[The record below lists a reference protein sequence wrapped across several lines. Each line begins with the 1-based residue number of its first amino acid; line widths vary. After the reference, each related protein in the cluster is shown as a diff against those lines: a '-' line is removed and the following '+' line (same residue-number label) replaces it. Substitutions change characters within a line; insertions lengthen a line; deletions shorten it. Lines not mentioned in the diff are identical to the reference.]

1 MTKNLRR
8 KHLYAWLLLAVLLP
22 SAIVIARIS
31 VQKPVIQ
38 ISTESAISSSFPA
51 VKTWERKDYTIVLH
65 ADENYNTVQLEWIK
79 KSKGFFPAV
88 NLYLASAGG
97 NNIERG
103 LLVGSVGDKN
113 SYLFSL
119 DTAMLNNLPDHKILL
134 HDFVRNHIIDSL
146 NFKP

>member
-8 KHLYAWLLLAVLLP
+8 KHLYAWLLLGVLLP

-38 ISTESAISSSFPA
+38 ITKESTIAPSFPA

-79 KSKGFFPAV
+79 KSKAFFPAV
-88 NLYLASAGG
+88 NLYLIHVGD
-97 NNIERG
+97 NDIERG

-113 SYLFSL
+113 NYLFSL
-119 DTAMLNNLPDHKILL
+119 DTAVLSNLPDHKILL